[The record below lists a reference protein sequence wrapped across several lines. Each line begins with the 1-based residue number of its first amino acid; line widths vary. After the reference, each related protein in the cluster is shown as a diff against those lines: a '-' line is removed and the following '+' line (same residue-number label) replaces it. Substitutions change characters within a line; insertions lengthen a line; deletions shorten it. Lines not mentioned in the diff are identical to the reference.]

1 MGNGSVNENKKTP
14 NIKENILSRDV
25 KKEKKEGQKMIEEK
39 RHSSF
44 TPTTK
49 KYENIEKKPT
59 PNQNKEVI
67 TMNSDFQRLKSA
79 PINYPYTS
87 SLILTDYFDNI
98 LDKDKEEI
106 EKMNYRYNHTFK
118 QFNEY
123 QDIEESSSLKQV
135 KEKLNSEF
143 GLMESMKNDFE
154 KMKTC
159 ILYCPNLS
167 VEDENFINHLE
178 FYEFLSNNS
187 KNKASILNI
196 INKNKKEIPEFIA
209 NLK

>member
-1 MGNGSVNENKKTP
+1 MGNGSVIENKKTP
-14 NIKENILSRDV
+14 NINENISSKDV
-25 KKEKKEGQKMIEEK
+25 EKDKKEVQKTVEER
-39 RHSSF
+39 RHVSF

-49 KYENIEKKPT
+49 KYENIEKKST
-59 PNQNKEVI
+59 SNENKEVI
-67 TMNSDFQRLKSA
+67 TVNGGFQRLKSA
-79 PINYPYTS
+79 PLNYPYTS
-87 SLILTDYFDNI
+87 NLILTDYFDNT

-106 EKMNYRYNHTFK
+106 EKLNYRYNHTFK

-143 GLMESMKNDFE
+143 GLMELIKNDFE

-178 FYEFLSNNS
+178 FYDFLSNNS
-187 KNKASILNI
+187 QNKASILNI
-196 INKNKKEIPEFIA
+196 INKNKKEIPEFIGS
-209 NLK
+209 LK